1 MNIYEDPEYE
11 DKINRVTDRMGY
23 LILDLIHMSLQK
35 LATENEIFQD
45 WLEVRLEVQRE
56 APARRA
62 KTEEQDIPF

>member
-11 DKINRVTDRMGY
+11 EKMNQVTDRMGY

-35 LATENEIFQD
+35 LATENEIYKE
-45 WLEVRLEVQRE
+45 WLEIRLEVQRDST
-56 APARRA
+56 PRSP

>member
-1 MNIYEDPEYE
+1 MNIYEDEAYE
-11 DKINRVTDRMGY
+11 TKMNQVTDRMGY

-56 APARRA
+56 TPTRKA